1 MRAVVAER
9 HFDGR
14 KGVGNGDGDWAER
27 VSRESWKSRDEPHKE
42 MGPFGGGL
50 WGSRLLGKVGR
61 DCRRRWVNNAVVG
74 VALDRFAVVVEA
86 ATVGVVGKEFAKE
99 VVFGGGIVAAR
110 ADFATASGRF
120 GVLDAATEAATEGT
134 GKFALIFRIGK
145 RVNWEVGV

>member
-1 MRAVVAER
+1 M
-9 HFDGR
+9 
-14 KGVGNGDGDWAER
+14 GNGDRDWAER
-27 VSRESWKSRDEPHKE
+27 VRRESWEARNEPHEE
-42 MGPFGGGL
+42 MGPFGGRL

-61 DCRRRWVNNAVVG
+61 GRRRRWVNNAVVG

-86 ATVGVVGKEFAKE
+86 ATVGVMGEEFAEE

-110 ADFATASGRF
+110 ADFTTASGRF

-145 RVNWEVGV
+145 RVNWEVRV